1 MDIDEPHIGDE
12 DDDMDDGEYII
23 DTYVRI
29 PADALETDEQSKNFG
44 LLVLDTQPDI
54 DEFYREDS
62 DSDEEDDDEE
72 EDENGIS
79 SPPLPFWLRFS

>member
-1 MDIDEPHIGDE
+1 VIGSSS
-12 DDDMDDGEYII
+12 GSSVSEYII

-29 PADALETDEQSKNFG
+29 PADALETDEQAKDFG
-44 LLVLDTQPDI
+44 LLVLDTQPNI

-62 DSDEEDDDEE
+62 DSDEEDDEEE

-79 SPPLPFWLRFS
+79 SPPLPFWLRFR